1 MLVRVQL
8 PEPCL
13 LSSMAE
19 HVLGTDEAAGS
30 VPAGG
35 FMRMWRSGNAS
46 PCRGEDP
53 GPIPGIRSRGALD
66 QLAGVT
72 ALRPQ
77 ECGFE
82 SRGRYSWPCDR
93 VVQVPACKAGDVGSN
108 PAEASRLALQSGP
121 AGLAPGANPGGRC
134 KRGGLSAKNQVNGGP
149 APGEH
154 PRPDSAE
161 CTVDVPAGSDLPG
174 VLVAP
179 SGVAPRYVIN
189 VPATS

>member
-35 FMRMWRSGNAS
+35 FMRMWRNGNAS

-82 SRGRYSWPCDR
+82 SRGRYS
-93 VVQVPACKAGDVGSN
+93 
-108 PAEASRLALQSGP
+108 
-121 AGLAPGANPGGRC
+121 
-134 KRGGLSAKNQVNGGP
+134 
-149 APGEH
+149 
-154 PRPDSAE
+154 RPDDRMA
-161 CTVDVPAGSDLPG
+161 
-174 VLVAP
+174 
-179 SGVAPRYVIN
+179 RYR
-189 VPATS
+189 PATPSMRVRVPLGHRWIVKLPRSSPR